1 MLQKWSISNQ
11 KFLDVQCQSDKKEQH
26 KEDSKGC
33 AILVKRGH
41 IGFLDRFG
49 LGYRLRDSIR
59 LDGLTVTPTGMPFL
73 QIYRVCTYVDED
85 AVVQIDAVTLEAG
98 GELEMVTLRR
108 TAHRGAGR
116 QEHPQ
121 NCNAQ

>member
-1 MLQKWSISNQ
+1 MRQFNKP
-11 KFLDVQCQSDKKEQH
+11 VQH
-26 KEDSKGC
+26 KEDSEGC

-41 IGFLDRFG
+41 IGFLDRFS
-49 LGYRLRDSIR
+49 LGFRQGNSVC
-59 LDGLTVTPTGMPFL
+59 LDGLAVTPTSVPFL
-73 QIYRVCTYVDED
+73 QIDRVCSYVNKD
-85 AVVQIDAVTLEAG
+85 AVMQIDAVTLDVVGEAG
-98 GELEMVTLRR
+98 VVTLRR